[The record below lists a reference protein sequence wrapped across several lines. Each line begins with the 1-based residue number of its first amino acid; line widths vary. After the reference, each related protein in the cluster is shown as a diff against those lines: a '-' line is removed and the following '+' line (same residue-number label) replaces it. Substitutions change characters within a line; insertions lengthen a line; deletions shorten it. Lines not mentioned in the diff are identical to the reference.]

1 MTLRFG
7 ATKAD
12 QTGERTSE
20 KNVCMP
26 IHFFQKFVL
35 FFNLI
40 WVRGDIGTHTNR
52 KFAFAESAS
61 VDGPSFKKIVIC
73 FQKKMVMHWLGGPEL
88 NSNLT
93 LMSLSCRSCI
103 STDGKTFWKIKTAI
117 LHHLNE

>member
-61 VDGPSFKKIVIC
+61 VDGPSFKIVIC
-73 FQKKMVMHWLGGPEL
+73 FQRKMASGRTGAQLKLDADG
-88 NSNLT
+88 
-93 LMSLSCRSCI
+93 LSCRSCI